1 MNLGIFNKVATK
13 KFALDSVRSGS
24 NLFNV
29 EEFMGDEIWNNQ
41 MAKRYKQAR
50 INPQFANKIEK
61 YKRSS
66 NGQEPLKAQIKA
78 KTLKEP

>member
-29 EEFMGDEIWNNQ
+29 EEFMGDEIWNN
-41 MAKRYKQAR
+41 
-50 INPQFANKIEK
+50 
-61 YKRSS
+61 
-66 NGQEPLKAQIKA
+66 
-78 KTLKEP
+78 